1 MHRALTDQIQQL
13 QDERA
18 RSGDVAAALKQKLA
32 SELSNHEDI
41 FEYLRAE
48 IHKKNGEV
56 NELKEQKLK
65 LLEVQEQLVLDQ
77 EKALQDAQDAR
88 MKDRTVLEQE
98 VGVLKA
104 QLKRIEAFIQKEQEL
119 TTELADKKR
128 QLEETSKEYAMG
140 ISDLERK
147 HVQEKD
153 RLKREMLS
161 KLRETKAN
169 LLRMT
174 DNQLDTTT
182 KRTMA
187 ENEQMSCELAW
198 QAKET
203 EKLIR
208 KNNTLEGEIQTLR
221 RNLALHKETEQGF
234 AKKVNVYQK
243 TIKTLLAKLNALDA
257 SQQAE
262 LQRIHVESDERERER
277 AEQLREWETLESER
291 AEWQASLTAAN
302 EEIARLRISLHEAQ
316 TKHTDV
322 MALQDEA
329 VRFTLQCLQDFRGVQ
344 DFRASSLAV
353 AASVHTVAEGTNETT
368 APGPEQVSL
377 HTLDPS
383 HRESVLTYLLEQLR
397 AYQHQL
403 KELELQ
409 NAWKQHGVDAVLNDS
424 PASDTRS
431 RSLIQTGAAAA
442 AASAVRL
449 PPIVTAPPPLH
460 MHDEAKGVTQAVGGS
475 LRPWGKRMPDKG
487 RSTRHN

>member
-1 MHRALTDQIQQL
+1 MRRALTDQIQQL

-56 NELKEQKLK
+56 NDLKQKLND
-65 LLEVQEQLVLDQ
+65 LVEQQ
-77 EKALQDAQDAR
+77 EKEINDLEDKQQKELDERNGELAVLQ
-88 MKDRTVLEQE
+88 QE

-104 QLKRIEAFIQKEQEL
+104 QLKKNEAFIQKEQEL

-262 LQRIHVESDERERER
+262 LQRIHVENDERERER
-277 AEQLREWETLESER
+277 AEQLRESESLESER

-302 EEIARLRISLHEAQ
+302 EEIARLRISLNEAQ
-316 TKHTDV
+316 TKHTDM

-344 DFRASSLAV
+344 DYRAASLAV
-353 AASVHTVAEGTNETT
+353 AASDHAVAEG
-368 APGPEQVSL
+368 
-377 HTLDPS
+377 
-383 HRESVLTYLLEQLR
+383 
-397 AYQHQL
+397 
-403 KELELQ
+403 
-409 NAWKQHGVDAVLNDS
+409 
-424 PASDTRS
+424 
-431 RSLIQTGAAAA
+431 AA
-442 AASAVRL
+442 
-449 PPIVTAPPPLH
+449 
-460 MHDEAKGVTQAVGGS
+460 EA
-475 LRPWGKRMPDKG
+475 
-487 RSTRHN
+487 